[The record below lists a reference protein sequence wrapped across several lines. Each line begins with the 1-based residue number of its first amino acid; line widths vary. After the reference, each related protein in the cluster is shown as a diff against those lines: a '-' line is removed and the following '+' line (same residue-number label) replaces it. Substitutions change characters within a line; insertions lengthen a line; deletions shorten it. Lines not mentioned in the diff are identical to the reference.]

1 MKIGIHNNLRHT
13 QNSDV
18 VGVASATA
26 AAAATASRGGVGFW
40 GWGWGFSGGWRALAL
55 AFVRRVGAVG
65 CVLWVV
71 GCRALAPR
79 AFLLRRFRLTPHPL
93 SLESS
98 SFHNPTT
105 TQHSLKHTY
114 TQREDHMH
122 MHTHTHSHTYT
133 GSAFYYC
140 ALAARA
146 SEGTNQRTS
155 EGTKEPTNR
164 MGTRERT
171 RTTLA
176 ANASQLAS

>member
-18 VGVASATA
+18 VGVASAT

-105 TQHSLKHTY
+105 TQHSQTHTH

-122 MHTHTHSHTYT
+122 THTLTHIHRQRVLLLRV
-133 GSAFYYC
+133 GC
-140 ALAARA
+140 AGIRR
-146 SEGTNQRTS
+146 NQ
-155 EGTKEPTNR
+155 PTN
-164 MGTRERT
+164 E
-171 RTTLA
+171 
-176 ANASQLAS
+176 

>member
-79 AFLLRRFRLTPHPL
+79 AFLLRRFRLTPSPFLL
-93 SLESS
+93 SPVA
-98 SFHNPTT
+98 FTT
-105 TQHSLKHTY
+105 PPPRNTHKY
-114 TQREDHMH
+114 TRTHRERTTCTHK
-122 MHTHTHSHTYT
+122 HTHSHTYVLLLRV
-133 GSAFYYC
+133 GC
-140 ALAARA
+140 AGIRR
-146 SEGTNQRTS
+146 NQ
-155 EGTKEPTNR
+155 PTN
-164 MGTRERT
+164 E
-171 RTTLA
+171 
-176 ANASQLAS
+176 